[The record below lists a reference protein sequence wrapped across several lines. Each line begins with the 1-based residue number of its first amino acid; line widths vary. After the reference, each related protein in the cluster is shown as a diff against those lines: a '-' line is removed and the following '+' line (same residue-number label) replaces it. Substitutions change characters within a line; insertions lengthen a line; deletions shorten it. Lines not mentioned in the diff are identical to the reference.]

1 MVMKMVMVM
10 TKHMSLVIRMEV
22 SFFSTIFAE
31 NLYMLIN
38 HDTSMCV
45 VMQVMEDHAFT

>member
-1 MVMKMVMVM
+1 MKIVMVM

-22 SFFSTIFAE
+22 NFFSTIFAE
-31 NLYMLIN
+31 KLYILSN